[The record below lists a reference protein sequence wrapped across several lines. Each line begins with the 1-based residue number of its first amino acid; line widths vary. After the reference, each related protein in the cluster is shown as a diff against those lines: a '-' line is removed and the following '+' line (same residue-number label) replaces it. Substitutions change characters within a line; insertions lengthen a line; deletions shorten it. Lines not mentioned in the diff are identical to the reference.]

1 MPSEI
6 VFNSASSSL
15 TKVFSF
21 ISNKTEAL
29 AQELGDDYFDPQS
42 SAEIIL
48 KHFKKDSLS
57 ELELNETGAAVS
69 ALGAALK

>member
-15 TKVFSF
+15 AKVFSF

-29 AQELGDDYFDPQS
+29 AQELGDNYFDPQS
-42 SAEIIL
+42 SAEII
-48 KHFKKDSLS
+48 
-57 ELELNETGAAVS
+57 
-69 ALGAALK
+69 